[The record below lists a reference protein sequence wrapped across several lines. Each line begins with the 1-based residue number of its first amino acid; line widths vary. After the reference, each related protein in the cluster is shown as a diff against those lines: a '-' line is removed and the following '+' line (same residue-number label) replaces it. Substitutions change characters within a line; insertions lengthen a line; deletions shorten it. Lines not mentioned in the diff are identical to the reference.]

1 MSSSIRCAVPGYPH
15 HICQRGVRKEP
26 LFHDDSDFLVYIR
39 NLKDGSTEHD
49 LRIRAYS
56 LMTNHV
62 HLVGVPKA
70 EVSLSR
76 ALHDAHT
83 NYSRYFNAKY
93 GYVGHVWQGRPQ
105 YSAMDEPY
113 MWNAVRYVE
122 RNPVRAGM
130 VLLAEDY
137 LWSSAAAHC
146 GLRDDI
152 LLTDDFPPT
161 GVITNWSEWLKIEH
175 SEDELKSIRHH
186 LSTGRPWGKPEF
198 LRELEELTGRQLL
211 PRQVGRPRKIP
222 SQTSC
227 LPFSADEKIG
237 NN

>member
-1 MSSSIRCAVPGYPH
+1 
-15 HICQRGVRKEP
+15 
-26 LFHDDSDFLVYIR
+26 
-39 NLKDGSTEHD
+39 
-49 LRIRAYS
+49 
-56 LMTNHV
+56 
-62 HLVGVPKA
+62 
-70 EVSLSR
+70 
-76 ALHDAHT
+76 
-83 NYSRYFNAKY
+83 
-93 GYVGHVWQGRPQ
+93 
-105 YSAMDEPY
+105 MDEPY

-130 VLLAEDY
+130 VLCAEDY

-152 LLTDDFPPT
+152 LLTDDFPPI